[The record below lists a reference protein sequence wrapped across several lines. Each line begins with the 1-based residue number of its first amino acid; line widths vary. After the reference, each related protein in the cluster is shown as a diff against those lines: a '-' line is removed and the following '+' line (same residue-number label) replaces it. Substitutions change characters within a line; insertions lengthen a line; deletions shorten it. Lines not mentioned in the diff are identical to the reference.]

1 MAIDGCAPRAKM
13 NQQRP
18 GLNGSWWWW
27 SHPLLNFSIW
37 RVQDLT
43 SDQRHA
49 KASWML
55 RLSEI
60 SSCQWCARSTRA
72 CTADG
77 GGQLWGPTG
86 VGNIMIRKDL
96 KYFSEMIS
104 INLRIRGFLLRV
116 FVSIYGYS
124 ISRSTGHVWSSL
136 WLQLYYSRRVGSE
149 SNTSWL
155 DRLVESEND
164 LFGEW
169 SFEDPKS
176 KRIESLDLAFKTCCL
191 ETKPHVS
198 HGPPFWP
205 AGPYVQIEAQR
216 LWQSLRSICTFTF
229 AKRSRTPVDYELLES
244 HSKEKIKSET
254 NMKQHITREAF
265 FFKIEINQIETYPT
279 KLSIDLCPYPVF
291 LVDVSVP
298 GGSSLAMLQ
307 GGPLWSRD
315 SRWRWA

>member
-27 SHPLLNFSIW
+27 WWSHPLLNFSIC

-86 VGNIMIRKDL
+86 VGNIMTRKDL

-104 INLRIRGFLLRV
+104 DNKSQDSGILPSCLRF
-116 FVSIYGYS
+116 IYGYS

-176 KRIESLDLAFKTCCL
+176 KRIESLDVAFKTL
-191 ETKPHVS
+191 LLGNQATLGRH
-198 HGPPFWP
+198 FD
-205 AGPYVQIEAQR
+205 QR
-216 LWQSLRSICTFTF
+216 DLIMSKSRHSVYGKAYGAF
-229 AKRSRTPVDYELLES
+229 ALLHLQKDPGLQLIMSCWNHIPKKKSRVKQPWNKTSQEKR
-244 HSKEKIKSET
+244 I
-254 NMKQHITREAF
+254 
-265 FFKIEINQIETYPT
+265 FKIEIN
-279 KLSIDLCPYPVF
+279 K
-291 LVDVSVP
+291 
-298 GGSSLAMLQ
+298 
-307 GGPLWSRD
+307 SRHIQ
-315 SRWRWA
+315 RNFP